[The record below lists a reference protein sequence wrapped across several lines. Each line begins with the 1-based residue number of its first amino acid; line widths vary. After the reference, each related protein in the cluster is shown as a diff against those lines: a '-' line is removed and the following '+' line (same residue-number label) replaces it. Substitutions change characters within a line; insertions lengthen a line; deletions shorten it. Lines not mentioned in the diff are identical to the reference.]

1 MITLR
6 RSTERQH
13 DRRRKRE
20 VWRTFDP
27 RDRSDRL
34 GALEAV
40 DESRLPP
47 RADVPRRAGDDGE
60 IVTYVREGAIAF
72 DDSMGHTGVIHAG
85 EFQRMI
91 ATPAARHSEA
101 NASRIDW
108 AHVFQIRMRRSTPE
122 LAPGRE
128 QKRFSAA
135 ERRGKLCIIASPD
148 ARAGS
153 LRLGQDIR
161 IYSALLDPGQHVCH
175 ELSPERAAW
184 LHVVQGEVTL
194 DDLALITG
202 DGASVTIAGAVSLIA
217 RTSAEILLFDL
228 GSAMSRTYP
237 VAPTDT

>member
-6 RSTERQH
+6 RSAERQH

-27 RDRSDRL
+27 RDRNDRL

-47 RADVPRRAGDDGE
+47 RANVPRRVGDDGE
-60 IVTYVREGAIAF
+60 IVTYVREGTVAF
-72 DDSMGHTGVIHAG
+72 EDAMGRTGVIHAG
-85 EFQRMI
+85 EFERMI
-91 ATPAARHSEA
+91 AAPGDRHSEA
-101 NASRIDW
+101 NASRVDW
-108 AHVFQIRMRRSTPE
+108 AHVFRFRMRRSPSE
-122 LAPGRE
+122 VDVGRE

-135 ERRGKLCIIASPD
+135 DRRGGLCLVASPD

-175 ELSPERAAW
+175 ELPPARAAW
-184 LHVVQGEVTL
+184 LHVVQGEVAL
-194 DDLALITG
+194 DDLALIAG

-217 RTSAEILLFDL
+217 RARSEILLFDVA
-228 GSAMSRTYP
+228 SAMSRSP
-237 VAPTDT
+237 PEAPTET